1 MSIGHILKVFLITIG
16 VLIGAVFLLLI
27 SLYLAQYIKTH
38 IIPPCGGNKQ
48 FDPTLKY
55 TTSFNIPG
63 IISGLPALK
72 GLKSLNG
79 SIQGNADGKDSNTGK
94 FTITFNEVYYDAS
107 RNPRPTLFPD
117 QQYTYN
123 IDNCELLF
131 TLCNDECVKNNPTDY
146 PSGNNESVTSYLSN
160 YQITLKSPGYL
171 LEDGS
176 ILLRGY
182 WNAPSGIPNIPLQL
196 TAYPSGTK
204 YDCKDNKCV
213 ATKGGKYSTS
223 NCNHKCSKPVIG
235 YSCNYV
241 IGNNQTKD
249 ELTPDSLL
257 KSDSE
262 PSSTGKNDYKCTQ
275 RIGHI
280 GEPNFY
286 LTQMQCKNK
295 CNLIS
300 GYQCTKDING
310 HSLCHKTYG
319 SIGEDGFYKTLTEC
333 KNKCNKHPTG
343 LCPDG
348 QQLTICPSGSY
359 VSSVCVSPGVDINP
373 LCNNPPI
380 PSEISGYKCNISSDN
395 TKKCV
400 HSQDIPGTK
409 DFYKNDVMCKLKCK

>member
-72 GLKSLNG
+72 GLKSING

-94 FTITFNEVYYDAS
+94 FTITFNEVYYDTS
-107 RNPRPTLFPD
+107 RNPSPTLFPD

-123 IDNCELLF
+123 IDNCKLSY

-160 YQITLKSPGYL
+160 YQITLQSPAYL

-176 ILLRGY
+176 ILLRGC

-196 TAYPSGTK
+196 KAYPSGTQ
-204 YDCKDNKCV
+204 YGCKDDKCV

-223 NCNHKCSKPVIG
+223 NCNHQCSKPVIG

-241 IGNNQTKD
+241 T
-249 ELTPDSLL
+249 TPIKGDYS
-257 KSDSE
+257 KSG
-262 PSSTGKNDYKCTQ
+262 PVVPPFTPGPVIPPTPPGPTNYNCIQ

-286 LTQMQCKNK
+286 TNKNICEGK
-295 CNLIS
+295 CRQLVP
-300 GYQCTKDING
+300 
-310 HSLCHKTYG
+310 
-319 SIGEDGFYKTLTEC
+319 SIT
-333 KNKCNKHPTG
+333 
-343 LCPDG
+343 
-348 QQLTICPSGSY
+348 
-359 VSSVCVSPGVDINP
+359 
-373 LCNNPPI
+373 
-380 PSEISGYKCNISSDN
+380 GYKCTQDKDGKGSCYKSSGSSEDTDFYLTKSDCKKSCKSSGYNCETLSDN
-395 TKKCV
+395 IKKCIQ
-400 HSQDIPGTK
+400 SPGMPGTK